1 MGQWG
6 WLQCLHC
13 HGVAEG
19 GTLCG
24 GLCGDERTKRG
35 VSVVMWRDAGGHV
48 LMLRDYE
55 HRLVLIIEL
64 TGVV

>member
-1 MGQWG
+1 MARS
-6 WLQCLHC
+6 
-13 HGVAEG
+13 VG
-19 GTLCG
+19 GCAG
-24 GLCGDERTKRG
+24 MKD
-35 VSVVMWRDAGGHV
+35 VVMWRDAGGHV